1 MTAYLS
7 EINVAA
13 WSFFDRKDHI
23 EQAFL
28 KSQGKIRP
36 QVFLAISLVWLSTVL
51 VVRIK
56 IYYIYIYM
64 IFRVVR

>member
-7 EINVAA
+7 EINVAV
-13 WSFFDRKDHI
+13 WFFFDRKNHA
-23 EQAFL
+23 EQAFM

-36 QVFLAISLVWLSTVL
+36 QIFLTISLVWLSTVL

-56 IYYIYIYM
+56 IYYTYI
-64 IFRVVR
+64 